1 MALQTLKN
9 TTNIGGFP
17 VRTEQDIKEIF
28 HNSNRRVLEAPNWE
42 EWRSKHPII
51 VDHEQN
57 TISFKI
63 QNGPVKESG
72 VNGCQVDTIIEAAKK
87 ILEGLNEQFPSEYNT
102 KALSGLQYA
111 IDSLKLRTEDREA
124 RGVEGTSQA

>member
-9 TTNIGGFP
+9 TTSIGGFP

-72 VNGCQVDTIIEAAKK
+72 VNGCQIDTILEAVFL
-87 ILEGLNEQFPSEYNT
+87 IIQGLNKNHPSEYNKNALFYIC
-102 KALSGLQYA
+102 KALEELE
-111 IDSLKLRTEDREA
+111 KRTKDREQ
-124 RGVEGTSQA
+124 RGVEGTDQT